1 MSNDLAMRITKML
14 YEAEPG
20 LLACEPGATA
30 RAAAST
36 ANVLGSVLATVLV
49 QKGAGT
55 YIEVFRGMMA
65 KVHESAQAAAKIAAD
80 MAETPEPRQ

>member
-1 MSNDLAMRITKML
+1 MSNDLAMQITKML

-36 ANVLGSVLATVLV
+36 ANVLGSVLATVLI
-49 QKGAGT
+49 QKGAAT
-55 YIEVFRGMMA
+55 YMQCFEGMMA
-65 KVHESAQAAAKIAAD
+65 KVHESAHATAKIAAQ
-80 MAETPEPRQ
+80 MAAEPEARN